1 MIRFHLAE
9 DTIDKTDIEELIGWL
24 QANPR
29 LTKDKV
35 TIQFEEKWNSFL
47 GRKYLIFCSNV
58 SGSIT
63 SEMCRNAQETY
74 SHYFTPQG
82 QEGFCS
88 RFEELIKC

>member
-24 QANPR
+24 RTNPR

-47 GRKYLIFCSNV
+47 GRKYSNDNSYIVFDERPDLYIFPVNWW
-58 SGSIT
+58 
-63 SEMCRNAQETY
+63 
-74 SHYFTPQG
+74 
-82 QEGFCS
+82 
-88 RFEELIKC
+88 